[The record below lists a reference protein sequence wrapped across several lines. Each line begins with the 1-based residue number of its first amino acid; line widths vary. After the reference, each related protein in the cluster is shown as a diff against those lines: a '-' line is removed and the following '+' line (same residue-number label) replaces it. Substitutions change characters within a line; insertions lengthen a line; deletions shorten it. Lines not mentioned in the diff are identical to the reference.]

1 MCFPCTAGVMTGR
14 GLPLSGGA
22 LRKQQ
27 AEKSPDTAGVVRRRE
42 ARGNACPR
50 PGTAQELIKSFVESY

>member
-1 MCFPCTAGVMTGR
+1 MCFPCTAGVITGR
-14 GLPLSGGA
+14 GLPLSSGA

-27 AEKSPDTAGVVRRRE
+27 ADKSPDTAGAGRSRE

-50 PGTAQELIKSFVESY
+50 PGAAQELIKSFVESY